1 MKIVAIWLALC
12 VGCLAAVQGDEAVG
26 SKAHPDSSDWNDLFS
41 PDLSNATF
49 PKGVWSVDDGV
60 LTASEDK
67 CIWTKKIFDNFILD
81 LEFKTA
87 DGTNSGVIVYCSNP
101 DNWIPNSVEIQIADD
116 HSPKWSSMPK
126 TWQCAAIFGHLPAR
140 KRMVKKPGEWNRMTI
155 TCKDRVIQVMLNG
168 ELVTEM
174 DMSKWTSAEKNP
186 DGSEIPPWLSKPK
199 AAIATFG
206 LIGLQGKHAGAPIFF
221 RKMKTKEL
229 KKFGAPST
237 SGRGSEGTGSG

>member
-1 MKIVAIWLALC
+1 MNVVAISLALY
-12 VGCLAAVQGDEAVG
+12 VGCLAADQGDEAVG
-26 SKAHPDSSDWNDLFS
+26 PKAHPDSSSWKALLA

-49 PKGVWSVDDGV
+49 PEGVWTVEDGV
-60 LTASEDK
+60 LTASEDQ
-67 CIWTKKIFDNFILD
+67 CLWTKKIYDDFILD

-101 DNWIPNSVEIQIADD
+101 EEWIPNSVEIQIADD
-116 HSPKWSSMPK
+116 HSPKWSGAPK

-140 KRMVKKPGEWNRMTI
+140 KSAVKKPGEWNRMTV
-155 TCKDRVIQVMLNG
+155 TCEDRIIKVALNG
-168 ELVTEM
+168 EAVTEM
-174 DMSKWTSAEKNP
+174 DMSKWTSAKQNP

-221 RKMKTKEL
+221 RNMKIKEL
-229 KKFGAPST
+229 KEFAAPST
-237 SGRGSEGTGSG
+237 SGRDS